1 MDKENLKTHLIGQ
14 YSIFGEYKQPEN
26 RVTCAL
32 LHIINYC
39 GAELIDKLIDAFGGE
54 SFSSQP
60 FVATQMLL
68 KRNDQVIKGKD
79 GQNCCA
85 DGIIACDYNFKIFIE
100 SKIKCNSINND
111 QLNAYRSVLALNS
124 NEYLLYITPDAEKPS
139 PLDDRDY
146 WMNWDEINNLLDEY
160 AKLSE
165 DKLLDFLVEQFHL
178 LTQNLVFNKRS
189 KTKSNK
195 ENSDLE
201 EFAKRKLQESP
212 VAFDTV
218 TESDEQVLVV
228 GGRWGEKIAVEFG
241 FYACQPKRYFFPTKY
256 LTFYYDNRIKYLF
269 KIIEGPIN
277 VPDLNN
283 PKLEVDPRYFTE
295 YDTNYKN
302 SQDKAR
308 EYFKLKLV
316 RIFMDGGIKNDQ
328 KDRNGKA
335 CAFVQRQRYT
345 TIQKIVNA
353 KYTSQL

>member
-1 MDKENLKTHLIGQ
+1 MNKENLKCHRIDQ

-39 GAELIDKLIDAFGGE
+39 GIELIDKLIDAFGGE
-54 SFSSQP
+54 SLSSQP

-68 KRNDQVIKGKD
+68 KRNAQVIKDKE

-85 DGIIACDYNFKIFIE
+85 DGIIACDYNYKIFIE
-100 SKIKCNSINND
+100 SKIKCNSINED
-111 QLNAYRSVLALNS
+111 QLDAYRSVLALNS
-124 NEYLLYITPDAEKPS
+124 NEYLLYITPDADKPS
-139 PLDDRDY
+139 PLDERDY
-146 WMNWDEINNLLDEY
+146 WMNWDEINNLLDEH
-160 AKLSE
+160 AKLID

-178 LTQNLVFNKRS
+178 LTLNLVENKRS

-195 ENSDLE
+195 EKSDLE
-201 EFAKRKLQESP
+201 ELAKRKLQESL
-212 VAFDTV
+212 VEFDAV
-218 TESDEQVLVV
+218 TENNEQVLIV

-241 FYACQPKRYFFPTKY
+241 FYACQPYRYFFPTKY

-269 KIIEGPIN
+269 EITGEPIN
-277 VPDLNN
+277 VLDLCDS
-283 PKLEVDPRYFTE
+283 KLGIDERYFTK
-295 YDTNYKN
+295 YDTNYNN

-308 EYFKLKLV
+308 EFFGLRLV
-316 RIFMDGGIKNDQ
+316 KIFMDGGIMNDQ
-328 KDRNGKA
+328 KDKNGKP